1 MKKFCNLAL
10 FFAGS
15 LVFCA
20 CPDGEPEIDDVIHK
34 DTGKVV
40 GLESFEIDENYT
52 PSRSTILQTWVGEYR
67 GHDAKQEAE
76 TTIFRTLTLNPNGTY
91 TNEIKGL
98 LVKDGK
104 DEKTVFEKEK
114 GTYEYIDGTIHYT
127 VQYDSL
133 INYQTQQF
141 IGYNKK
147 HYYSADGNNTSDK
160 ANYTEKA
167 MFSVLKKGKRQWV
180 SKDTYLQQLTDKDL
194 DLYFSMD
201 VYKDIKK

>member
-1 MKKFCNLAL
+1 MFRMKKSFYQVL
-10 FFAGS
+10 FFASCITFTASCGS
-15 LVFCA
+15 DPIPEPN
-20 CPDGEPEIDDVIHK
+20 PDSIIDK
-34 DTGKVV
+34 K
-40 GLESFEIDENYT
+40 EFEIDETYV
-52 PSRSTILQTWVGEYR
+52 PSASVIRNTWVGEYE
-67 GHDAKQEAE
+67 GFDAKQEAK

-114 GTYEYIDGTIHYT
+114 GTYEYINGTIHYT

-133 INYQTQQF
+133 LNYQTQQF

-167 MFSVLKKGKRQWV
+167 MFSVQKEGKRQWV
-180 SKDTYLQQLTDKDL
+180 SKDTYLQQLTDKEL

-201 VYKDIKK
+201 VYKAK